1 MMFKLTSYVSSK
13 VFRFILSKQKN
24 ALIPQGDERAVRG
37 ATPIRLS
44 GNLAPKKPVNQK
56 TVDDATVSQRPASLV
71 IRYGHS
77 FQAYTFCQC
86 NGGISGSG

>member
-1 MMFKLTSYVSSK
+1 MEN
-13 VFRFILSKQKN
+13 KN
-24 ALIPQGDERAVRG
+24 ALIPEGDERAVRG

-44 GNLAPKKPVNQK
+44 GLRETRLSHNQK

-71 IRYGHS
+71 IGYGHL
-77 FQAYTFCQC
+77 FQAYTLCPG